1 MTIIFIDFISIFAYC
16 QIDFWPRST
25 MDSIRASEA
34 PDAGSIPA
42 EATNVRFGQKQED
55 LDSFGTIRVEKGLK
69 YHQRGSS
76 YLIQ

>member
-42 EATNVRFGQKQED
+42 EATKFVIRF
-55 LDSFGTIRVEKGLK
+55 LFSTRGLN
-69 YHQRGSS
+69 SS
-76 YLIQ
+76 TFIIH